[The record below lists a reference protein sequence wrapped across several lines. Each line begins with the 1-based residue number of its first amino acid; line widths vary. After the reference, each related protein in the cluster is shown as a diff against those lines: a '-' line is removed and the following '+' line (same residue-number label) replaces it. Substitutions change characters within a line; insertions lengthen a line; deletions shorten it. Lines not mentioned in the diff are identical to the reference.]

1 MRLNEFVRRRHITM
15 RLPFACQALFVGL
28 LLVVGWGSLSS
39 AHATDWL
46 RMELS
51 FDLSEP
57 PLLDSR
63 QWLRF
68 SLYADDYRA
77 AITHYHR
84 PSLARNLQLTTS
96 VVVPPPAPPS
106 QPYISAAVD
115 LSLSEM
121 TPPTVRMALHSKER
135 KVVHIR
141 GGLSYQLRPGLAL
154 TSRAL
159 FAQFNLVQVG
169 LRVTF

>member
-15 RLPFACQALFVGL
+15 RLPFACQPLFVGL
-28 LLVVGWGSLSS
+28 LLVVGWGSLSE
-39 AHATDWL
+39 WL

-51 FDLSEP
+51 FDLSESP
-57 PLLDSR
+57 SLDSR

-84 PSLARNLQLTTS
+84 PSLARNLLLMTRLAVT
-96 VVVPPPAPPS
+96 PPARPL
-106 QPYISAAVD
+106 QPDFGAGVG

-135 KVVHIR
+135 KVMHIR

-169 LRVTF
+169 LRVAF